1 MIKKTTLY
9 KLLPLVIGL
18 VLAVILT
25 AIIVVAF
32 NSRRGG
38 GEDVFIAYEPE
49 PEPEL
54 LLPTITDPMDTSRW
68 DYGTDCSFE
77 NDIFDP
83 RPRALLTGLP
93 IDEEYLYRRPVAVVI
108 NNLHRA
114 LPQSGITSADIIYEV
129 LTEGD
134 VSRLVGIFQSYIPDK
149 IGPVRSARDSF
160 IDFAFNHDAIFVHHG
175 RSPDADTRLRN
186 TRIVNLDGM
195 TLGRVFWRDRNYPYW
210 HANSG
215 QRPTEHSS
223 YTGWGHIVP
232 HLNAHNIRDYV
243 NDNPA
248 YGFNF
253 GTVPYFPNAGVANT
267 VVVPFSVPY
276 ARTFIFDPHT
286 QKYMVENRDG
296 PLLDAETREQAAV
309 TNILIQITT
318 KRVTGTLGQRTIGTV
333 GAGDGFW
340 VVDGHY
346 RHVRW
351 EKDSHTSPM
360 RWYCMDGQPL
370 TLAPGRTWICVFQNT
385 GTITFE

>member
-18 VLAVILT
+18 VLAVIL
-25 AIIVVAF
+25 AVIIVITI
-32 NSRRGG
+32 NYRRDR
-38 GEDVFIAYEPE
+38 EDVFVAYEPE
-49 PEPEL
+49 PESEL
-54 LLPTITDPMDTSRW
+54 PSLQITDPMDTFRW

-77 NDIFDP
+77 EEIIEDP

-108 NNLHRA
+108 NNLHQA

-134 VSRLVGIFQSYIPDK
+134 ISRLVGIFQSYIPDK

-195 TLGRVFWRDRNYPYW
+195 ALGQVFWRDRNYPYW
-210 HANSG
+210 HANTG

-232 HLNAHNIRDYV
+232 HLNSRNIRDYV

-248 YGFNF
+248 YGLSF

-276 ARTFIFDPHT
+276 TRTFIFDPQT
-286 QKYMVENRDG
+286 QEYLVENRDG
-296 PLLDAETREQAAV
+296 PLLDAETREQVTV

-333 GAGDGFW
+333 GAGDGFL
-340 VVDGHY
+340 VVDGYY
-346 RHVRW
+346 RPVRW
-351 EKDSHTSPM
+351 EKDGHTSPM

-370 TLAPGRTWICVFQNT
+370 ILAPGRTWICVFQNT
-385 GTITFE
+385 GTVTFE